1 MVDRFRVLHFG
12 TLVVNFELEVCPE
25 NVERKIN
32 LKSITKVL
40 EEPHEKF
47 DNAFIV
53 EFELVHRAY

>member
-1 MVDRFRVLHFG
+1 MLHFG

-40 EEPHEKF
+40 EVPHEKF